1 MINIVIADDH
11 PIVLAGLGQLIR
23 GEAGMQV
30 VATCVNGSEAL
41 QAVHVRR
48 PDVLL
53 LDINMPKLDGFDVL
67 DLIGDEIPV
76 IFTTA
81 YDQYALRAFDVHAVD
96 YLLKPF
102 DAERLA
108 AAVTRARE
116 RLARKARDDREDLAA
131 VLEEIRAQR
140 DLLARAAAAGGWAER
155 LMVRR
160 GSDLVPLSVE
170 SIDWIASADNY
181 VEIHAGRETHLLRET
196 MQSVESHLD
205 PRAFARIHRG
215 TIVNRARVRAVR
227 TQATGELAI
236 ELVSGALL
244 PVGRSYRAR
253 VSARWQTS
261 RPEAESS
268 S

>member
-1 MINIVIADDH
+1 MKVLIVDDESLARAKLRRLLSALPGIEIA
-11 PIVLAGLGQLIR
+11 
-23 GEAGMQV
+23 GEATG
-30 VATCVNGSEAL
+30 GDEAL
-41 QAVHVRR
+41 RLVGATA
-48 PDVLL
+48 PDLVF
-53 LDINMPKLDGFDVL
+53 LDIDMADRNGFDVVAAL
-67 DLIGDEIPV
+67 GESPPLV
-76 IFTTA
+76 IFATA
-81 YDQYALRAFDVHAVD
+81 YDAFALRAFDVHAVD

-116 RLARKARDDREDLAA
+116 RLAQRARDDREDLAA

-140 DLLARAAAAGGWAER
+140 ELLARAAAAGGWAER

-160 GSDLVPLSVE
+160 GSDLVPLPVE
-170 SIDWIASADNY
+170 TIDWIGAADNY

-205 PRAFARIHRG
+205 PRSFVRVHRG
-215 TIVNRARVRAVR
+215 TIVNRSRVRAVR
-227 TQATGELAI
+227 TRATGELAV
-236 ELVSGALL
+236 ELVNGTLL

-261 RPEAESS
+261 RPDGEP
-268 S
+268 

>member
-1 MINIVIADDH
+1 MKVLIVDDESLARAKLRRFLGAL
-11 PIVLAGLGQLIR
+11 PAVEIV
-23 GEAGMQV
+23 GEATG
-30 VATCVNGSEAL
+30 GEEAL
-41 QAVHVRR
+41 RLARATS
-48 PDVLL
+48 PDLVF
-53 LDINMPKLDGFDVL
+53 LDIDMADLNGFDVVAAF
-67 DLIGDEIPV
+67 GDPPPLV
-76 IFTTA
+76 IFATA
-81 YDQYALRAFDVHAVD
+81 YDAFALRAFDVHAVD

-116 RLARKARDDREDLAA
+116 RLAQRGPEERDGLAA

-140 DLLARAAAAGGWAER
+140 DLLARAGGAGTWAER

-160 GSDLVPLSVE
+160 GSDLVPLPVDA
-170 SIDWIASADNY
+170 IDWIGSADNY
-181 VEIHAGRETHLLRET
+181 VEIHAGRDTHLLRET
-196 MQSVESHLD
+196 LQSVETHLD

-236 ELVSGALL
+236 ELESGTLL

-253 VSARWQTS
+253 VSERWQTS
-261 RPEAESS
+261 RPGGEEA
-268 S
+268 